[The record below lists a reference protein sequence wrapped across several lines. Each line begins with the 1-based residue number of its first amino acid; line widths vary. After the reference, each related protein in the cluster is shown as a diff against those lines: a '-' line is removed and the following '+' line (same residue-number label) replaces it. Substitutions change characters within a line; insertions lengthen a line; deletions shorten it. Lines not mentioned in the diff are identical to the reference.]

1 VENLLHAGLA
11 QAAASAA
18 LALLVAAVATRL
30 RRPAFVHALWLLV
43 LLKLVTPSWWRLPL
57 PSPTHTKVEAAPAA
71 IPPRIVDAA
80 SLPVYEL
87 TIAVDDPPL
96 EGRPSEDEVVMLADP
111 APAPVP
117 TPSEPPWWVS
127 ALSEVNW
134 PTVLGIAWVGGSL
147 AWFLAAALRIS
158 RFRRVLSLAK
168 PDDGELAELV
178 ERCSARIGLRR
189 PPRVAWLPG
198 EVAPMVWWLGG
209 RPRLLMPLG
218 LWPRLDKAGRSA
230 LILHELAH
238 IKRRDHWV
246 RALELIATGLYW
258 WNPVVWWARRELR
271 EAEEECCD
279 AWVVWARPEAS
290 RSYAT
295 ALLEAVEFLSE
306 RRTPLP
312 IAASGLGHV
321 HQLKRRL
328 TMILRG
334 NTPRS
339 LNGLT
344 AITLAGL
351 ATLILPI
358 APSLAQKPADVQ
370 EQRGSI
376 AVVGSHDFADDDGS
390 YVRRYFEVG
399 RGEQP
404 RNVTLRINLEDVD
417 PSAHETF
424 LHLANPDSLDRSS
437 GHDPDS
443 IEIDLDLSDIDDLKS
458 FVDVAKAIASSRAN
472 LRGETSDGAETSRRR
487 PSQPADQKETPR
499 AIRTNRA
506 QAGVIAMSEA
516 SSMKRTGESQK
527 IQEKSKDLTKT
538 LVGSSTAAHR
548 DAIKIRTEPRG
559 GLEGVQ
565 AEITR
570 LSREV
575 EQRRASLADS
585 VTRLRAAQQRLAEE
599 SRRVDQMKAKA
610 EQDRAQAERDAESA
624 KTKRAYEYAKQ
635 VAEYD
640 RRLEALRV
648 EFARTKSALLG
659 SKVPDD
665 SREQSSRI
673 DELEKKADQ
682 LRDELVRLK
691 SNRAANLRR

>member
-1 VENLLHAGLA
+1 VENLLHAGLV
-11 QAAASAA
+11 QAASSAA

-43 LLKLVTPSWWRLPL
+43 LLKLVTPSWWRLPITQR
-57 PSPTHTKVEAAPAA
+57 THPQVEAAQAT
-71 IPPRIVDAA
+71 PPRIVDAS
-80 SLPVYEL
+80 SLPVYQL

-96 EGRPSEDEVVMLADP
+96 DGRPSEDEVVLLADP
-111 APAPVP
+111 ASSPP
-117 TPSEPPWWVS
+117 TAEPPWWVS
-127 ALSEVNW
+127 AWSEVNW
-134 PTVLGIAWVGGSL
+134 PTVLGVAWVGGSS

-178 ERCSARIGLRR
+178 DRCSDRIGLRR
-189 PPRVAWLPG
+189 PPLVAWLPG
-198 EVAPMVWWLGG
+198 EVAPLVWWLGG

-246 RALELIATGLYW
+246 RALELVATGLYW

-358 APSLAQKPADVQ
+358 APSLAQKPDEVPG
-370 EQRGSI
+370 QRERI
-376 AVVGSHDFADDDGS
+376 AVVGSHDFADDDGGL
-390 YVRRYFEVG
+390 VRRYFGIRSDEPG
-399 RGEQP
+399 
-404 RNVTLRINLEDVD
+404 NVTLRINLEGVD
-417 PSAHETF
+417 PSAHET
-424 LHLANPDSLDRSS
+424 LLRLANPGSVERSS
-437 GHDPDS
+437 DNGPARVD
-443 IEIDLDLSDIDDLKS
+443 IDLDLSDIDGLKA
-458 FVDVAKAIASSRAN
+458 FVDVAKAIESSKT
-472 LRGETSDGAETSRRR
+472 LRRGATADGPDAR
-487 PSQPADQKETPR
+487 PRKPARPADREIPR
-499 AIRTNRA
+499 ASRTNRV
-506 QAGVIAMSEA
+506 QAGVIAMADA
-516 SSMKRTGESQK
+516 SATRFFGEVQ
-527 IQEKSKDLTKT
+527 KSKEQSRT
-538 LVGSSTAAHR
+538 LGGGSTSARR
-548 DAIKIRTEPRG
+548 DAIRVHTQPRS
-559 GLEGVQ
+559 GLEDVQ
-565 AEITR
+565 EEVTR
-570 LSREV
+570 LSKDV
-575 EQRRASLADS
+575 EERRAALADS
-585 VTRLRAAQQRLAEE
+585 MDRLRAAQQRLTAE
-599 SRRVDQMKAKA
+599 SRRVDRLKLKA
-610 EQDRAQAERDAESA
+610 EQDRAHAERDAASV
-624 KTKRAYEYAKQ
+624 KTKRAYEFAKQ
-635 VAEYD
+635 VDEYD
-640 RRLEALRV
+640 RRLEALLI
-648 EFARTKSALLG
+648 ELARTKSGSPG
-659 SKVPDD
+659 SKGLDD
-665 SREQSSRI
+665 SKEKTRRL
-673 DELEKKADQ
+673 DELEKQVDALQ
-682 LRDELVRLK
+682 GEIGRLK
-691 SNRAANLRR
+691 SRPARPQR

>member
-30 RRPAFVHALWLLV
+30 RRPALVHALWLLV
-43 LLKLVTPSWWRLPL
+43 LLKLVTPSWWRLPIASRPHASVGVAQAL
-57 PSPTHTKVEAAPAA
+57 
-71 IPPRIVDAA
+71 PPRLVDAS
-80 SLPVYEL
+80 SLPIFEV

-96 EGRPSEDEVVMLADP
+96 DGRPSEDQVVMLADP
-111 APAPVP
+111 VPAVP
-117 TPSEPPWWVS
+117 PASEPPWWVS
-127 ALSEVNW
+127 AWGDVNW
-134 PTVLGIAWVGGSL
+134 PTVLGIAWVGGSC
-147 AWFLAAALRIS
+147 AWFVAAALRIS

-178 ERCSARIGLRR
+178 DRCSDRIGLRR

-198 EVAPMVWWLGG
+198 EVAPLVWWLGG

-230 LILHELAH
+230 LVLHELAH

-344 AITLAGL
+344 AIALASL

-358 APSLAQKPADVQ
+358 APSLAQKPGEAHDRRETV
-370 EQRGSI
+370 

-390 YVRRYFEVG
+390 MVRRYFGVN
-399 RGEQP
+399 RGEP
-404 RNVTLRINLEDVD
+404 RDLTLRINLEGLD
-417 PSAHETF
+417 PSARET
-424 LHLANPDSLDRSS
+424 LLRLANPDSLDRSS
-437 GHDPDS
+437 DDGPDPV
-443 IEIDLDLSDIDDLKS
+443 EIDIDLSDMDDLKS
-458 FVDVAKAIASSRAN
+458 FVDIAKAIESSKARGRREMADGPDARA
-472 LRGETSDGAETSRRR
+472 T
-487 PSQPADQKETPR
+487 R
-499 AIRTNRA
+499 ANRA
-506 QAGVIAMSEA
+506 QAGVIAMSDA
-516 SSMKRTGESQK
+516 STSRIIGEVQRNNDQSKQQTRT
-527 IQEKSKDLTKT
+527 L
-538 LVGSSTAAHR
+538 GSGSTTAR
-548 DAIKIRTEPRG
+548 RQAIKVRTQPRG
-559 GLEGVQ
+559 GLEDVQ
-565 AEITR
+565 EEIAR
-570 LSREV
+570 LSQEV
-575 EQRRASLADS
+575 EQRRASLTDS
-585 VTRLRAAQQRLAEE
+585 VTRLRAAQQRLAAE
-599 SRRVDQMKAKA
+599 SRRVEQEKLKAKV
-610 EQDRAQAERDAESA
+610 EQERAQKERDAAAVE
-624 KTKRAYEYAKQ
+624 TKRAYEFAKL

-640 RRLEALRV
+640 RRLDALV
-648 EFARTKSALLG
+648 ADLARTKSAAPR
-659 SKVPDD
+659 SKDQDD
-665 SREQSSRI
+665 AKARARQI
-673 DELEKKADQ
+673 DELEKKAGA
-682 LRDELVRLK
+682 LRDEIGRLK
-691 SNRAANLRR
+691 SNPATHQR